1 MRKCKF
7 RKGDWVIITKSS
19 WDIKKGTVTQID
31 EDDTRIPFTTHPFK
45 GKKGACC
52 VAINEENA
60 ELLSFKMYI
69 KLCM

>member
-19 WDIKKGTVTQID
+19 DYIKKGTVTQID
-31 EDDTRIPFTTHPFK
+31 EDGTHIPFTTHLFK
-45 GKKGACC
+45 GRKGSY
-52 VAINEENA
+52 VAIDEKSA

>member
-19 WDIKKGTVTQID
+19 EYIKKGTVTQID
-31 EDDTRIPFTTHPFK
+31 EDDTHIPFTTHPFK
-45 GKKGACC
+45 GMLIVCIDEKC
-52 VAINEENA
+52 A